1 MTAFREV
8 IEWVGMAIDLAGVA
22 AVAIG
27 LLYAIYA
34 FAVSRTPQTERV
46 RQLRQ
51 NLGSGILIGLE
62 LLIAADIVR
71 TVAITPTLESVL
83 VLGLIVIIRTFLSMT
98 LQVELDGRWPWKR
111 SGSEPPDPA
120 SNQ

>member
-1 MTAFREV
+1 MIAFREL
-8 IEWVGMAIDLAGVA
+8 IELVGMAIDLAGVA

-27 LLYAIYA
+27 LLYATYA
-34 FAVSRTPQTERV
+34 FAVSRRPQTERI

-111 SGSEPPDPA
+111 SNSEPSDPA
-120 SNQ
+120 SG

>member
-1 MTAFREV
+1 MPTFRELV
-8 IEWVGMAIDLAGVA
+8 ELVGIAIDLVGVMA
-22 AVAIG
+22 IAIG

-34 FAVSRTPQTERV
+34 FLATRNNTIDRI

-51 NLGSGILIGLE
+51 NIGTGILIGLE

-71 TVAITPTLESVL
+71 TVAITPTLQSVS
-83 VLGLIVIIRTFLSMT
+83 VLGLIVLIRTFLSMT

-111 SGSEPPDPA
+111 ENNDQPKA
-120 SNQ
+120 

>member
-1 MTAFREV
+1 MPTFRDL
-8 IEWVGMAIDLAGVA
+8 IEFVGIAIDFAGV
-22 AVAIG
+22 VATALG
-27 LLYAIYA
+27 LLYAIYV
-34 FAVSRTPQTERV
+34 FATVRTSRTERI

-71 TVAITPTLESVL
+71 TVAITPTLESVA

-111 SGSEPPDPA
+111 QNPSAP
-120 SNQ
+120 NQ

>member
-1 MTAFREV
+1 MPTFREF
-8 IEWVGMAIDLAGVA
+8 IEFVGIAIDFAGV
-22 AVAIG
+22 VAIALG
-27 LLYAIYA
+27 LLYAIYV
-34 FAVSRTPQTERV
+34 FATVRTSRTERI

-51 NLGSGILIGLE
+51 NLGSGILSGLE

-71 TVAITPTLESVL
+71 TVAITPTLESVA

-111 SGSEPPDPA
+111 QNPSAP
-120 SNQ
+120 NQ